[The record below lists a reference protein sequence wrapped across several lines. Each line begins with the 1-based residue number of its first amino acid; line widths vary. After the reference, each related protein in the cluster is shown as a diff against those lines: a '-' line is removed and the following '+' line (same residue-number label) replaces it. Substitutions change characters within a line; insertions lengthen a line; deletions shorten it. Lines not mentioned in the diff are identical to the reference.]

1 MGRRVGQQNSQ
12 SMTDFSFS
20 KNLTV
25 FTAEKYPRKD
35 LIIEEMQRIFCRI
48 HFFLVKKKKL
58 SCLFHIAFF
67 RLY

>member
-35 LIIEEMQRIFCRI
+35 LIIEEMQRLFCRI

-58 SCLFHIAFF
+58 SCFFHIAFF